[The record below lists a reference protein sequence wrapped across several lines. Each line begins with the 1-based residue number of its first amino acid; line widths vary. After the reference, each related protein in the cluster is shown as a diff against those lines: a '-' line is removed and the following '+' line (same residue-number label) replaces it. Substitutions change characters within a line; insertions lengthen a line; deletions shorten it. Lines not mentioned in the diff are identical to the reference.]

1 MSHRIKN
8 YFSRFAD
15 DLPKGNIHN
24 IIALHENPGYE
35 WEAIHKLV
43 PSLCRGWYELAK
55 LNQKDRIEFL
65 TDFWLSKLPYRQ
77 GVSEFLGSFL
87 QNVDDVGVFVTQQ
100 VYEGL
105 YEAQIVYCL
114 KGDNG
119 FYTGLP
125 PANENQIQALQK
137 QFSEW
142 MLPQDFLAFLQ
153 IHDGFSKTT
162 DSTGIIPSNKIFE
175 HYQQFQDM
183 LTQNE
188 IIRTMAGTDV
198 NPSTLIPFYKS
209 FGMPFFQCFWTE
221 WYPEEEMGNVYY
233 SGQTKMIMINEN
245 EGPSED
251 SMAFPTFMDWLK
263 FYLER
268 VG

>member
-1 MSHRIKN
+1 MSQRIKN
-8 YFSRFAD
+8 YFGRFAD
-15 DLPKGNIHN
+15 DMPKGNIHN

-35 WEAIHKLV
+35 WEDIQKLS
-43 PSLCRGWYELAK
+43 PGLCRGWFELSK
-55 LNQKDRIEFL
+55 LNKKDRIDFLSEF
-65 TDFWLSKLPYRQ
+65 WMSKLPYRQ

-87 QNVDDVGVFVTQQ
+87 QNLDDVGIFITQQ
-100 VYEGL
+100 IFEGPR
-105 YEAQIVYCL
+105 EAQIIYCL
-114 KGDNG
+114 KEDNG
-119 FYTGLP
+119 FYTGYP
-125 PANENQIQALQK
+125 PASENQIQALSK
-137 QFSEW
+137 QFPDW
-142 MLPQDFLAFLQ
+142 ILPHDFLAFLQ

-162 DSTGIIPSNKIFE
+162 DSTGIIPSGKMHE
-175 HYQQFQDM
+175 YYRQFQEM
-183 LTQNE
+183 LANNE
-188 IIRTMAGTDV
+188 IINTMAGTDV

-233 SGQTKMIMINEN
+233 SGQNKMIMINEN

-268 VG
+268 IG